1 MNLANQQRYTCVTV
15 YMDIKTVS
23 AMEKEERHEI

>member
-1 MNLANQQRYTCVTV
+1 MNLANQQRYTCATV
-15 YMDIKTVS
+15 YMDIKTAS